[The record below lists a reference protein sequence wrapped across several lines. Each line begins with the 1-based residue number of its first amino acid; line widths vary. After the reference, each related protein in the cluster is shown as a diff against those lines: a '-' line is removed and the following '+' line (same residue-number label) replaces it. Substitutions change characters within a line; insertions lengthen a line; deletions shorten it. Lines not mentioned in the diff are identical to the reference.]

1 MNLPNRSAAW
11 AVIAILSAAAAAA
24 QPPAASPAAPAPG
37 QAPAAPAVA
46 APEDDLASAH
56 AARFA
61 AMVAGDVEALEGML
75 ADDLTYAHSDG
86 RVESKEQFLASLAG
100 GDLAY
105 LAIASEGE
113 SVIRRYGGGEVGVI
127 TGPARVRVRLGERE
141 GEMTLRTTSVYVR
154 RDGRWQL
161 AAWHSSP
168 IR

>member
-1 MNLPNRSAAW
+1 MSLRNRSAAW
-11 AVIAILSAAAAAA
+11 VAIAILTAAAAAA
-24 QPPAASPAAPAPG
+24 QAPADG
-37 QAPAAPAVA
+37 LGAT
-46 APEDDLASAH
+46 H

-127 TGPARVRVRLGERE
+127 TGPVRVRVRLGERE

-154 RDGRWQL
+154 SDGRWQL
-161 AAWHSSP
+161 AAWHSSVV
-168 IR
+168 R